1 MKFRMLENFSNNC
14 CNVFIVED
22 FFLVFLIWF
31 LGVVVLISIFMIVV
45 NVVILVG
52 NFFVIVVMVNINLLK
67 SMVNN

>member
-31 LGVVVLISIFMIVV
+31 LGVIVLISIFMIVV

-52 NFFVIVVMVNINLLK
+52 NFFVIVVMANINLLK